1 MTDTALLEQPLTGA
15 PTSDLVDALSSAL
28 DEPAWLRDHRLAA
41 LDAYQHTAW
50 PALDQEEWRRTPM
63 QDVPLENFCLVT
75 NGAGSH
81 ALPTLPAAFNRPAGL
96 IFHNDAHPARPSPGR
111 RLSRA
116 GVIFL
121 PLSEAARDHEE
132 LVRPHLNTIVPTD
145 QDRFTALTAALWSQ
159 GLFCY
164 VPADVTLDEPLL
176 HLLQKTTAGQGIFG
190 HTLVVAEDGATLTL
204 LESASSE
211 NLPPTDPPT
220 ASLSHRTIEIVAGQN
235 ADVRLIE
242 IQNWGDDVHA
252 FVTQRARQARDA
264 RVQLTSLALGG
275 RLSKENID
283 VDLSGDGSQADIIG
297 LFIGHDQQH
306 IEYNTRQD
314 HHGIG
319 ATSNLLIKGA
329 LTDQAAAVQYG
340 LIKIWPE
347 GQKAGG
353 YQTMRNL
360 LLSEGASADPIPV
373 LEIEADDVQCSHA
386 AAVGPVD
393 PEHLFYLE
401 SRGIPP
407 EQAHHMVVQGFLDVA
422 TEHLTDERIRGYVQ
436 DLIAENLDQA
446 TDHISDDN
454 SVDNEPA
461 S

>member
-15 PTSDLVDALSSAL
+15 PTSDLVDALSTAL
-28 DEPAWLRDHRLAA
+28 DEPAWLRDHRCAA
-41 LDAYQHTAW
+41 LDAYQRTAW

-63 QDVPLENFCLVT
+63 DDVPLDHFCLVT

-81 ALPTLPAAFNRPAGL
+81 ALPTLPAEFNRPAGL
-96 IFHNDAHPARPSPGR
+96 IFHNDAHPATPSPGR

-121 PLSEAARDHEE
+121 PLSQAARDHED
-132 LVRPHLNTIVPTD
+132 LVRPHLNTIIPAD

-164 VPADVTLDEPLL
+164 IPADVTLDEPLL

-190 HTLVVAEDGATLTL
+190 HTLIVAEANTSFTL
-204 LESASSE
+204 LESASSDT
-211 NLPPTDPPT
+211 LPPTNPPT
-220 ASLSHRTIEIVAGQN
+220 PSLSHRTIEIIAGQN

-242 IQNWGDDVHA
+242 VQNWGNDVHA
-252 FVTQRARQARDA
+252 FVTQRTRQARDA
-264 RVQLTSLALGG
+264 RVQLTSAAFGG
-275 RLSKENID
+275 RLSKERID
-283 VDLSGDGSQADIIG
+283 VDLTGDGSQADIVGI
-297 LFIGHDQQH
+297 FVAQDDQH

-314 HHGIG
+314 HHGLG

-329 LTDQAAAVQYG
+329 ITDNAAAVQYG
-340 LIKIWPE
+340 VIKIWPE

-407 EQAHHMVVQGFLDVA
+407 EQAKHMVVQGFLDVA
-422 TEHLTDERIRGYVQ
+422 TERLKDERVRTYVQ
-436 DLIAENLDQA
+436 DLIAQKLNQA
-446 TDHISDDN
+446 TDGQADRR
-454 SVDNEPA
+454 EPTT
-461 S
+461 

>member
-15 PTSDLVDALSSAL
+15 PTPDLVDALSTAL

-41 LDAYQHTAW
+41 LDAYQRTTW

-63 QDVPLENFCLVT
+63 DDVPLEHFCLVT

-96 IFHNDAHPARPSPGR
+96 IIHNDAHPAILSPGR

-121 PLSEAARDHEE
+121 PLSQAARDHEE
-132 LVRPHLNTIVPTD
+132 LVRPHLNSIIPTD

-164 VPADVTLDEPLL
+164 VPANVTLDEPLL

-190 HTLVVAEDGATLTL
+190 HTLIIAEAGAALTL
-204 LESASSE
+204 LESAASD

-220 ASLSHRTIEIVAGQN
+220 PSLSHRTIEIIAGQN
-235 ADVRLIE
+235 ADIRLIE
-242 IQNWGDDVHA
+242 IQNWGNDVDA
-252 FVTQRARQARDA
+252 FVTQRTRQARDA

-283 VDLSGDGSQADIIG
+283 VDLRGDGSQADIIG
-297 LFIGHDQQH
+297 LFIGHDHQH

-329 LTDQAAAVQYG
+329 LTDHAAAVQYG

-407 EQAHHMVVQGFLDVA
+407 QQAHHMVVQGFLDVA
-422 TEHLTDERIRGYVQ
+422 TEHLTDERIRTYVQ
-436 DLIAENLDQA
+436 DLIAHNLDQA
-446 TDHISDDN
+446 THHPSDDK
-454 SVDNEPA
+454 STA
-461 S
+461 